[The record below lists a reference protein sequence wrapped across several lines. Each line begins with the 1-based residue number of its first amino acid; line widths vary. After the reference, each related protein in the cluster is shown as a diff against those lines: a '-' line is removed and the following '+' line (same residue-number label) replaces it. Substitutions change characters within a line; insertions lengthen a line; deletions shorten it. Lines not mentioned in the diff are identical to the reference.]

1 MPRIAFAAT
10 PLLTALLIAC
20 GSDSNTTSASHS
32 NGASADN
39 QNGACSISKDATSI
53 TVKMNVNGAV
63 TTTVYDFNS
72 GRLASQSTITDMS
85 AMGSNAKYAC
95 ESMANG
101 EGFEASFD
109 AGKCTVKQTAGLAS
123 ETMDQV
129 YQAQSAACDAANNM
143 ANGETNPTGNG
154 SMDPSGATSVD
165 EICAVTKTAKSVS
178 YMGHDSKGKK
188 TTVLFTFNADGS
200 VTQVSTF
207 EIENSASAKA
217 ECNTFYSYADNAVAS
232 FNNGVCT
239 ITDYPLM
246 AVSVDYLYKELKEQ
260 CDELKSDSRL

>member
-20 GSDSNTTSASHS
+20 GSDSNGTSANHYDGTSS
-32 NGASADN
+32 GDKNGV
-39 QNGACSISKDATSI
+39 CSISKNATSI
-53 TVKMNVNGAV
+53 TMKMNVNGAV
-63 TTTVYDFNS
+63 TTTVYDFDG
-72 GRLASQSTITDMS
+72 GRLASQSTITDVS

-143 ANGETNPTGNG
+143 ANGVTNPTGNG
-154 SMDPSGATSVD
+154 STDPSGATSVD

-178 YMGHDSKGKK
+178 YTGHDSKGKK
-188 TTVLFTFNADGS
+188 ATVLFTFNADGS

-217 ECNTFYSYADNAVAS
+217 ECNTFNAYADNAVAS

-239 ITDYPLM
+239 ITDYPFM
-246 AVSVDYLYKELKEQ
+246 AVSVDYLYEELKKQ
-260 CDELKSDSRL
+260 CDELKSDSRF